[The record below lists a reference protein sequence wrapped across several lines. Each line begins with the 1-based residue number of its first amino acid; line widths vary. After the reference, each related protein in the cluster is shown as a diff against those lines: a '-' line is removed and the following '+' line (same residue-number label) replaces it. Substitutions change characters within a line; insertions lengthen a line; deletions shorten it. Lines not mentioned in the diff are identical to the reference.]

1 MDLAN
6 RIAARTFGGLGVV
19 AIFALVIGGIG
30 GWIWN
35 IVKIFGAVADP
46 LTALFVLRCVGVFFA
61 PLGAILG
68 FL

>member
-1 MDLAN
+1 MAYRRTTDDGAWIFGLFYLLI
-6 RIAARTFGGLGVV
+6 IAVGVV
-19 AIFALVIGGIG
+19 

-35 IVKIFGAVADP
+35 IVKIVGAVSDP
-46 LTALFVLRCVGVFFA
+46 ITTMFIIRCVGVFLA

>member
-1 MDLAN
+1 MVYRSRADDVP
-6 RIAARTFGGLGVV
+6 LGFVFALLVVV
-19 AIFALVIGGIG
+19 AIGAV

-35 IVKIFGAVADP
+35 IVKIVGSIADP
-46 LTALFVLRCVGVFFA
+46 ITAMLIVRCVGVFLV